1 MIRQNSQPRKQ
12 AFRQLAALLLL
23 VPALGYGQTA
33 ISAWTLSNA
42 NVAGTSTAYSAPA
55 ITFDDQTNTVTSIT
69 VGTNVRTIATSADNV
84 YVRRAGTA
92 AGSGTTAGGAN
103 IWEVATSANN
113 LVGTNTG
120 SKTIEDVLLGHNA
133 LMGVNDLF
141 SNTGGSPTLAN
152 NNIER
157 VDYYWNGGFTAI
169 SDQGFSVF
177 DRAASHNV
185 ADGFQ
190 IAVFTGWN
198 SGSNTPTAYSGNVVE
213 VMAGAGSQ
221 YSATGLDWDPTTAGT
236 QSTFGYQILRFSS
249 GDSLT
254 PMSSTDGFSSGQ
266 GVFGVYISFADLGIA
281 QGTTVYG
288 YSIMAND
295 VTNVTANLVDW
306 TIPANYSQSTPD
318 SNGSI
323 DLLGVSGKRWVPE
336 PSTYG
341 AMFLGLGSLV
351 LGFRR
356 WRQTRTALTASAA

>member
-1 MIRQNSQPRKQ
+1 MTSQNPQSRNPVLR
-12 AFRQLAALLLL
+12 RIAALLIL

-33 ISAWTLSNA
+33 ISAWTISNTNA
-42 NVAGTSTAYSAPA
+42 PGTTTAYSPTV
-55 ITFDDQTNTVTSIT
+55 TFDNQINTVTSIT
-69 VGTNVRTIATSADNV
+69 VGTNVRSIASSADDV
-84 YVRRAGTA
+84 FVRRAGTA
-92 AGSGTTAGGAN
+92 AGSGNTAGGAN
-103 IWEVATSANN
+103 IWEVATSSTN
-113 LVGTNTG
+113 LLGTNTS

-141 SNTGGSPTLAN
+141 SNTGGTPTEVN

-157 VDYYWNGGFTAI
+157 VDYHWNGGFTAI
-169 SDQGFSVF
+169 TDQGFAIF

-190 IAVFTGWN
+190 IAVFTGWD
-198 SGSNTPTAYSGNVVE
+198 SGTNAPTTYSGNVVQ
-213 VMAGAGSQ
+213 VTAGAGSQ
-221 YSATGLDWDPTTAGT
+221 YSATGLDWDPTTGGT
-236 QSTFGYQILRFSS
+236 QSTFSYEILRFTS
-249 GDSLT
+249 GDNLT
-254 PMSSTDGFSSGQ
+254 PLNSSDALGSGQ
-266 GVFGVYISFADLGIA
+266 GVFGVYISFADLGIT

-306 TIPANYSQSTPD
+306 TNATNYATNTPD
-318 SNGSI
+318 TNGSI

-341 AMFLGLGSLV
+341 AMFMGFGSLL

-356 WRQTRTALTASAA
+356 WRQTRLALSASAA